1 VPGQSAT
8 AFNKEALQAT
18 NRMIMT
24 FIGPL
29 SRIGAKV
36 RTLAGATF
44 DALDPTKRAQTI
56 MDNILADPDRF
67 LELAKKYDRYPM
79 DPVIYERLVTAI
91 TSGGIKAVNAE
102 NEYMFDQNNVDQQ
115 MMELVPQ

>member
-1 VPGQSAT
+1 M
-8 AFNKEALQAT
+8 
-18 NRMIMT
+18 RD
-24 FIGPL
+24 
-29 SRIGAKV
+29 
-36 RTLAGATF
+36 ATF